1 MVAQRRFD
9 ERVGGNMN
17 KAQVAALLAGAALG
31 VAGVTVG
38 IALSRKEGREAARR
52 LIEKAQPVAGQAR
65 EVGERVARTATEQY
79 NALAPK
85 AAEVISTMRAQAP
98 QAAEALSAK
107 LPKFALSA
115 KKEPAE
121 VTA

>member
-1 MVAQRRFD
+1 MK
-9 ERVGGNMN
+9 

-38 IALSRKEGREAARR
+38 IALSRREGREAARR
-52 LIEKAQPVAGQAR
+52 LIEKTRPVAGQAR
-65 EVGERVARTATEQY
+65 QVGERVAKSAADQY

-85 AAEVISTMRAQAP
+85 AAEVFSTVRTQAP
-98 QAAEALSAK
+98 QAAEVLSAK
-107 LPKFALSA
+107 LPKFALNA